1 MMKTFKTNT
10 CFIV

>member
-1 MMKTFKTNT
+1 MKTFKTNT